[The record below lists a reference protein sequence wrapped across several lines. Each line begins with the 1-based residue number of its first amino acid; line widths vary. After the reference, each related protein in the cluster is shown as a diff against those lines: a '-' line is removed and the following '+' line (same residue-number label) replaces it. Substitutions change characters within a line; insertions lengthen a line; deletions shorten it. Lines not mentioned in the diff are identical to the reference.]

1 MIKKIIFGILILLFY
16 GFSRQESIKPIEHE
30 VKVELVLIEV
40 FVTDKKGNFIDDLT
54 INDFEIYEDGRRVPI
69 QYFNLVKTLRKEN
82 EKKEETRDVS
92 SPPLREKRLA
102 VIFDSINTNPIFLFR
117 AMPEIE
123 RMLKSLSERAKEIAI
138 IELNQKYGM
147 RVIQPFSSVKSF
159 NLKRLS
165 EFKGEIFK
173 YLEKS
178 YSEKSIEEITM
189 LETAEFTSNPK
200 LLMDAIEMDKKL
212 IIRRRLELSLSP
224 LLNALNYLR
233 SFEGIKVVLFISDG
247 FYMERG
253 ELKLPDPFNF
263 FGRGKYF
270 DSYESLNFLLKLLN
284 EEDITFYTLSPK
296 GMHLVAEPKETP
308 WPTALE
314 HPEVSKTI
322 WKDEMEQWER
332 ELFTIEKIAEET
344 GGVYL
349 REAGK
354 YEDFVRHFERDL
366 THFYEIA
373 YKPPRE
379 LNDGK
384 YHKIEIRVKRPDVI
398 VRYKKGYMDFN
409 EKELE
414 KRNLASAFLSPSF
427 FKDIE
432 FSCDMDLFPS
442 ADGNYQFWTRLRIP
456 LNQFEKIE
464 TPPDEL
470 TLTFG
475 LKEEEKFHM
484 GETKLRLKEALQR
497 KAPFIYFS
505 FGTSPLKLKPREYQA
520 LVILRRGGEKIGGWE
535 KSLKIPEMKKE
546 PLIINSVLGNI
557 RSDRQSDDAQ
567 FSISKKDGALN
578 LSKYKFYPLVEN
590 ELKEG
595 SQLALFLQIYNPDK
609 LKDFPFEFPLYK
621 EEKLISNVP
630 FEKVESYFGR
640 ESKILNEIFLL
651 NFNGISADQYK
662 LTIHSPQI
670 PIEKAIEIKILPSK

>member
-1 MIKKIIFGILILLFY
+1 MFY
-16 GFSRQESIKPIEHE
+16 GFSRQERIKPIEHE

-54 INDFEIYEDGRRVPI
+54 TNDFEIYEDGRRVPI

-147 RVIQPFSSVKSF
+147 RVIQPFSSVKNF
-159 NLKRLS
+159 NLERLS

-173 YLEKS
+173 YLEKR
-178 YSEKSIEEITM
+178 YSEKLIEEITM
-189 LETAEFTSNPK
+189 LGTAEFTSNPK

-233 SFEGIKVVLFISDG
+233 SFKGIKVVLFISDR

-595 SQLALFLQIYNPDK
+595 SQLAPFLQIYNPDK

-630 FEKVESYFGR
+630 FEKVESYFER

-651 NFNGISADQYK
+651 NFNGISLNQYK
-662 LTIHSPQI
+662 LTIRSPRI
-670 PIEKAIEIKILPSK
+670 TMEKAIEIKILPSK